1 MHPWVWNYKKFRC
14 FLKSGD
20 IIKSI
25 LSIAAAVISALIIF
39 AVSWHSLEEI
49 HYLKSF
55 YPAKF
60 AVEEAF
66 FASGVELI
74 KVLII
79 SIPLTVVIALSVY
92 FLKDSRKKD

>member
-1 MHPWVWNYKKFRC
+1 LFKKKPLHSNSRKFI
-14 FLKSGD
+14 FL
-20 IIKSI
+20 
-25 LSIAAAVISALIIF
+25 AATSVICALIIF

-55 YPAKF
+55 YPVKF
-60 AVEEAF
+60 TVEEAF

-79 SIPLTVVIALSVY
+79 SFPLLVIIALSVY
-92 FLKDSRKKD
+92 FLKDSRKED